1 VRKNK
6 GAVPHDLG
14 VPTED
19 PFFMV
24 NQFNWQDTNGWKD
37 LNSKFVL
44 MVYRDFVLTGR
55 EDRDFLRSEWPA
67 VKEAIAYLQQ
77 FDHGSGTPEG
87 GGYPDQTY
95 DTWVVRGVSAYAGGL
110 WLAALRASEEMARAI
125 GESDAATRYHEMFLK
140 AQNSYVTKLWNG
152 EYFRYDTES
161 EYRDNI
167 QADQLA
173 GQWYA
178 DLTGLGDLVPREMRL
193 KALQEIFAYNVMKFA
208 DGEMGAV
215 NGMAA
220 DGSIVHSN
228 EQIQEVWTGTTLGL
242 AGLMLCEGLKDQAFR
257 TAWGVFHV
265 TYETKGYWFR
275 TPEAWD
281 MTGNFR
287 ASMYMRPGAIW
298 ALEMV
303 SPPPEKKSKS
313 DSQARRATH

>member
-1 VRKNK
+1 MPRVLPEKEIWIWKSQQSHDPSFRLRKNK

-24 NQFNWQDTNGWKD
+24 NQFNWQDTNVWKD

-44 MVYRDFVLTGR
+44 MVYRDVVLTGR
-55 EDRDFLRSEWPA
+55 GDKDFLHSEWPA
-67 VKEAIAYLQQ
+67 VKEAIACLRQ

-95 DTWVVRGVSAYAGGL
+95 DEWVVRGVSAYSGGL
-110 WLAALRASEEMARAI
+110 WLGALRAAEEMAQTVS
-125 GESDAATRYHEMFLK
+125 ESDTASRYHEMFLK

-178 DLTGLGDLVPREMRL
+178 DLTGLGDLVPRRDATE
-193 KALQEIFAYNVMKFA
+193 
-208 DGEMGAV
+208 
-215 NGMAA
+215 
-220 DGSIVHSN
+220 GSSGN
-228 EQIQEVWTGTTLGL
+228 
-242 AGLMLCEGLKDQAFR
+242 LCEQRHEVCQRRNGRRERHCYKWLHLSEQPADPRGLDRNVSRVSRADAER
-257 TAWGVFHV
+257 GIEGSSLSHGLGCVSRDLRNEGVLV
-265 TYETKGYWFR
+265 PY
-275 TPEAWD
+275 
-281 MTGNFR
+281 
-287 ASMYMRPGAIW
+287 S
-298 ALEMV
+298 
-303 SPPPEKKSKS
+303 
-313 DSQARRATH
+313 